1 MPAANTIT
9 VAPGPK
15 LKPGQVAIW
24 ERDPEHPANED
35 GMHEVYLA
43 APHMGQE
50 AERIKVARTAEVSKR
65 LSDGRL
71 IEVDGRGREK
81 PAEG

>member
-1 MPAANTIT
+1 MPPANTIT

-24 ERDPEHPANED
+24 ERDPEHPGGEI
-35 GMHEVYLA
+35 YLA
-43 APHMGQE
+43 APHEGQE
-50 AERIKVARTAEVSKR
+50 AAHVKVARTAEVSKR

-71 IEVDGRGREK
+71 VETDGRGK
-81 PAEG
+81 PKSEAEG